1 MTVAT
6 LVCETLDLVPKRV
19 DEEMERHEAL
29 VAAALKARKVAE
41 KVVEKRRDELAEA
54 IVEAFR
60 TGKFKAAQL
69 AKIAEYTPEH
79 VRRILRAHGIE
90 GDPTRLTPTQ
100 RDPTT
105 RRSRRTTTD
114 PDAITPHR
122 PQRRRASPARCPP
135 HPGSASSTAA
145 SPPPAAPPPDTRRRP
160 APAGCRRPPR
170 TQRG

>member
-1 MTVAT
+1 MAHGHPEASVSKLRGMTVAT

-100 RDPTT
+100 RLEQQLRSHQARPNDP
-105 RRSRRTTTD
+105 
-114 PDAITPHR
+114 PF
-122 PQRRRASPARCPP
+122 
-135 HPGSASSTAA
+135 
-145 SPPPAAPPPDTRRRP
+145 PPDDD
-160 APAGCRRPPR
+160 GS
-170 TQRG
+170 

>member
-100 RDPTT
+100 RLEQQLRSHQARPNDP
-105 RRSRRTTTD
+105 
-114 PDAITPHR
+114 PF
-122 PQRRRASPARCPP
+122 
-135 HPGSASSTAA
+135 
-145 SPPPAAPPPDTRRRP
+145 PPDDD
-160 APAGCRRPPR
+160 GS
-170 TQRG
+170 